1 MTWKIK
7 KEVLASILEFSKASY
22 PNEFS
27 GLLIGEENL
36 ITDIYIL
43 PATQNYAHSSVLRL
57 DLAPLSTSIIGSV
70 HSHPIRSG
78 KPSSAD
84 LKFFS
89 SKKIN
94 IISYYPFDF
103 SSFSVYDSFGKEVF
117 LEVF

>member
-1 MTWKIK
+1 MVWKIK
-7 KEVLASILEFSKASY
+7 KVVLESIMEFSKASY

-27 GLLIGEENL
+27 GLLIGENNL
-36 ITDIYIL
+36 ISDIYIL

-57 DLAPLSTSIIGSV
+57 DLAPLTTSIIGSV

-84 LKFFS
+84 LRFFS

-94 IISYYPFDF
+94 IIAYYPFDLT
-103 SSFSVYDSFGKEVF
+103 SYSVYDSLGRDVF
-117 LEVF
+117 LELL